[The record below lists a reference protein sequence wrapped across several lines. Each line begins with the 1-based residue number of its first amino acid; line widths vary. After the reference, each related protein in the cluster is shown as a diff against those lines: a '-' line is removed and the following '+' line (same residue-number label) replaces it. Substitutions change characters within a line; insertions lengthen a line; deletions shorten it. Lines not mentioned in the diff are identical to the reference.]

1 MALYNRQQLR
11 QIGFERIDDG
21 EECYYQYVI
30 DNDDYFNSDFL
41 YTELVVTGAYTV
53 IRNSDKKYLTN
64 TEVEIIVNS
73 NGE

>member
-21 EECYYQYVI
+21 VECYYQYVI

-41 YTELVVTGAYTV
+41 YTELVGTGAYTV

-64 TEVEIIVNS
+64 TEVEIIVN
-73 NGE
+73 G